1 VGHQLSVVGHSVSEV
16 AVHCSSSGRSAL
28 DVAGNDALQVSSA
41 VVNGTGYC
49 GNVLYMCVC
58 NVDITHDG
66 TKLLD
71 N

>member
-49 GNVLYMCVC
+49 GICVC
-58 NVDITHDG
+58 AM
-66 TKLLD
+66 
-71 N
+71 